1 MARTTRSKANTS
13 ADSSESKSK
22 SKSKSAA
29 SSNTQSRYELPPES
43 TKPPIVFILPNKATK
58 EARIVSLFNPRY
70 QTPTR
75 YLVCPE
81 TGIYEFTSIAAP
93 KSTPRSWFIECSNTD
108 DAQPKTSDDRSEFRA
123 YVTNGAELY
132 VATPLDPMFI
142 LLAAFADQRANTKDG
157 KRMFISM
164 DDHLDSIRDKS
175 PHLSEILRWGKTRTL
190 LETRMAAVCDTAE
203 AGDETMFR
211 FSEDKMSAEMLA
223 KARNICE
230 HGLPQSLEEK
240 YVTKKLE
247 APIVGVKREATT
259 LSTTQEQTETQVEIS
274 TPASGVSTPKV
285 ESADSQS
292 SVESTETTATS
303 ASEASTAAT
312 SVVEESTTTVANT
325 TTTTELLP
333 ALQASEEVVKL
344 QRLRGALQFMC
355 AKYMSKEHAAQL
367 FSRLKTLELI
377 DFTPLDAY
385 LEKLNTLR
393 QEAAASRSATDYSRK
408 RPLDDDELAERAEK
422 KRRKDEA
429 EKRKKAGESRAVR
442 DLKKVSTAGM
452 KKMSDFFKKK

>member
-1 MARTTRSKANTS
+1 MARTTRSKAS
-13 ADSSESKSK
+13 ASAAEASDSKSK
-22 SKSKSAA
+22 STAN
-29 SSNTQSRYELPPES
+29 SNTQSRYTLPAES
-43 TKPPIVFILPNKATK
+43 TKPPIVFVLPKKATK
-58 EARIVSLFNPRY
+58 DAKIVSLYNPRY
-70 QTPTR
+70 QTPMR

-81 TGIYEFTSIAAP
+81 TGIYEFTSIVAP
-93 KSTPRSWFIECSNTD
+93 KSTPKSWFIECGNGDS
-108 DAQPKTSDDRSEFRA
+108 AQPKTSDDNSEFRA

-132 VATPLDPMFI
+132 VATPFDPMFL
-142 LLAAFADQRANTKDG
+142 LLAAFADQSASTKDG
-157 KRMFISM
+157 KRMFVFI

-190 LETRMAAVCDTAE
+190 LESRMAAVCDTVE

-211 FSEDKMSAEMLA
+211 FNEDKMATEMLA
-223 KARNICE
+223 KAQNICE

-247 APIVGVKREATT
+247 APLMAVKKEATII
-259 LSTTQEQTETQVEIS
+259 STTQEQTQVETS
-274 TPASGVSTPKV
+274 TPASGASTPKV

-292 SVESTETTATS
+292 SVSSTETTTTS
-303 ASEASTAAT
+303 ASEAPTAAT
-312 SVVEESTTTVANT
+312 SVAEESTTTTVTNAT
-325 TTTTELLP
+325 MTELAP
-333 ALQASEEVVKL
+333 AMLASEEIVKL

-355 AKYMSKEHAAQL
+355 AKYMSKEHGVLL
-367 FSRLKTLELI
+367 FSKLKTQV
-377 DFTPLDAY
+377 DFAPLDAY

-393 QEAAASRSATDYSRK
+393 QEAAVARSLTDYSRK
-408 RPLDDDELAERAEK
+408 RPLDDEEAAERAEK

-442 DLKKVSTAGM
+442 DLKKVSTTGM

>member
-1 MARTTRSKANTS
+1 MARTTRSKAS
-13 ADSSESKSK
+13 ASAAEKSDSKAKST
-22 SKSKSAA
+22 A
-29 SSNTQSRYELPPES
+29 SSNTQSRYTLPTKP
-43 TKPPIVFILPNKATK
+43 TKPPIVFVLPKKATK
-58 EARIVSLFNPRY
+58 DARIVSLFNPRC

-93 KSTPRSWFIECSNTD
+93 KTTPRSWFIECGNVD
-108 DAQPKTSDDRSEFRA
+108 DVEPKKSDDSTEFRA

-132 VATPLDPMFI
+132 VATPIDPMFL
-142 LLAAFADQRANTKDG
+142 LLAAFEDESATTKDG
-157 KRMFISM
+157 KRMFVSM
-164 DDHLDSIRDKS
+164 DDHLDSVRDKS
-175 PHLSEILRWGKTRTL
+175 PHLSEILRWGKIRTL
-190 LETRMAAVCDTAE
+190 LESRMAAVCDTAE

-211 FSEDKMSAEMLA
+211 FNEDKLLAEMLA

-230 HGLPQSLEEK
+230 HGLPQSLEDK

-247 APIVGVKREATT
+247 APIVGVKRETT
-259 LSTTQEQTETQVEIS
+259 TSSTTREQTQTEVETS
-274 TPASGVSTPKV
+274 TPASGASTPKV

-292 SVESTETTATS
+292 SVSSTETTTTS

-312 SVVEESTTTVANT
+312 SITEESTAIVTN

-333 ALQASEEVVKL
+333 ALHASEDVVKL

-355 AKYMSKEHAAQL
+355 AKYLSQAHAAQL
-367 FSRLKTLELI
+367 FRKLKTQGSPAV
-377 DFTPLDAY
+377 DFAPLDAY

-393 QEAAASRSATDYSRK
+393 QEAAASRSAADYSRK
-408 RPLDDDELAERAEK
+408 RPLDDDEIAERAEK
-422 KRRKDEA
+422 KRKKDEA

-442 DLKKVSTAGM
+442 DLKKVSTTGM